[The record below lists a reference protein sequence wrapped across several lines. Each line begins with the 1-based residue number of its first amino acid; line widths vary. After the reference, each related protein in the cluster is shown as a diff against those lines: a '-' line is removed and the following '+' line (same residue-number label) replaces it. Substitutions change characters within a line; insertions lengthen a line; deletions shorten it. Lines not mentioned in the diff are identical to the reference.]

1 MDVESGLS
9 KTRGAVVVQDL
20 RVRDPDHDRAL
31 DLVADP
37 APAQGIIVVL
47 EPDQGA
53 AEALVVAA
61 DEAVVQN
68 QEHTQNLNQNP
79 NPSPPNVVA
88 HVQSQNQETAQ
99 SRNLSQSPNPDLV
112 LGPRL
117 RGQNPGRSPNQKPSL
132 PQRID
137 PAVND
142 REATGPDL
150 DQEANIAKV
159 TVPPIRL

>member
-1 MDVESGLS
+1 M
-9 KTRGAVVVQDL
+9 VVVQDL
-20 RVRDPDHDRAL
+20 QVQDPDLGRAP
-31 DLVADP
+31 DLVVAP
-37 APAQGIIVVL
+37 APA
-47 EPDQGA
+47 QGA

-61 DEAVVQN
+61 DAAVVQS
-68 QEHTQNLNQNP
+68 QEHIQNLNQNP
-79 NPSPPNVVA
+79 NPSPLNVVA
-88 HVQSQNQETAQ
+88 HAQSQNQETAQ

-137 PAVND
+137 PAAND
-142 REATGPDL
+142 QEVTDPDL

-159 TVPPIRL
+159 TVPLIRL

>member
-37 APAQGIIVVL
+37 APAQG
-47 EPDQGA
+47 A
-53 AEALVVAA
+53 AGALVVAA
-61 DEAVVQN
+61 DEAVVLN

-137 PAVND
+137 PAAND

>member
-9 KTRGAVVVQDL
+9 RTRDVAAVQDPQ
-20 RVRDPDHDRAL
+20 VRDPDHAL
-31 DLVADP
+31 DLDLAADP
-37 APAQGIIVVL
+37 APA
-47 EPDQGA
+47 QGA
-53 AEALVVAA
+53 AEALVVVADAA
-61 DEAVVQN
+61 VARN

-88 HVQSQNQETAQ
+88 HVPSRNQETAQ

-137 PAVND
+137 PVAND
-142 REATGPDL
+142 REATGHDL
-150 DQEANIAKV
+150 DREANTARAAAA
-159 TVPPIRL
+159 PIRL